1 MTLRKPSEYVEH
13 VKEELDHN
21 FNRIANLR
29 VKLQAAKKKI
39 FDVFLN
45 FFFFQRTANIDFLD
59 LMIVV
64 KT

>member
-21 FNRIANLR
+21 FNRIENLR
-29 VKLQAAKKKI
+29 KLQAAKKNI

>member
-45 FFFFQRTANIDFLD
+45 FFFSKDGEH
-59 LMIVV
+59 
-64 KT
+64 